1 MTTARGF
8 SHCMAG
14 LAFFKLTVACML
26 MIGCG
31 VKVDLQL
38 ESGEYFLAQEARAE
52 RTKETQQQRQAERV
66 AERKRKREAAFEPPA
81 QVNMLYLEL
90 GDVHALSQSC
100 LAKSLDAYICS
111 RKQYWTT
118 DLIRQAAPGM
128 GCPVPHLPMASSA
141 MELSDARLCN
151 CRILCLRLA
160 AQQ

>member
-1 MTTARGF
+1 
-8 SHCMAG
+8 MAG
-14 LAFFKLTVACML
+14 LAISKSTAACML
-26 MIGCG
+26 MMGCG

-81 QVNMLYLEL
+81 QVSMLCLEL
-90 GDVHALSQSC
+90 GDVHALIRVVWQSP
-100 LAKSLDAYICS
+100 LMPTLCS

-141 MELSDARLCN
+141 MELSDARLCA